1 MESIITTFGRC
12 VFSDTYLLDISYLL
26 VLNQFEDYFSLVR
39 FPVTYLTLGVV
50 KYDMYCLQTH
60 PIMQPKLHKI
70 KSSYKRIPMKEM
82 VGFMGHLAQIRNK
95 VKIQIELYTQ
105 KYAYIQVS
113 LV

>member
-1 MESIITTFGRC
+1 
-12 VFSDTYLLDISYLL
+12 
-26 VLNQFEDYFSLVR
+26 
-39 FPVTYLTLGVV
+39 
-50 KYDMYCLQTH
+50 
-60 PIMQPKLHKI
+60 
-70 KSSYKRIPMKEM
+70 MKEM